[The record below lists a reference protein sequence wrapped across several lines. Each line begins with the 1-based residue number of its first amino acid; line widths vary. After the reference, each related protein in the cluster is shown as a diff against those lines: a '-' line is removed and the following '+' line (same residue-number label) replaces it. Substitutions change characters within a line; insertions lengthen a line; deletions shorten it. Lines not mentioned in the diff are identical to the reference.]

1 MALTLLS
8 ACDASGPSASS
19 KAAATQPEA
28 PASSSFFTATVPAP
42 TAIAAVTSVPV
53 SAKQTASD
61 ESCLTH
67 VEPQRFESIGCLAGM
82 HTGSTSDGT
91 PCRLMVDVAQRRMT
105 FQAGTT
111 TVSLSHER
119 LAMTAQGEVVY
130 NLEALRNATGIDGVR
145 LMHMQS
151 GAARADQTVT
161 QSITLMAPT
170 QPHQLSWTYAQDGI
184 EPTLRVACHVTS

>member
-1 MALTLLS
+1 
-8 ACDASGPSASS
+8 
-19 KAAATQPEA
+19 
-28 PASSSFFTATVPAP
+28 
-42 TAIAAVTSVPV
+42 
-53 SAKQTASD
+53 
-61 ESCLTH
+61 
-67 VEPQRFESIGCLAGM
+67 M
-82 HTGSTSDGT
+82 HTGHTSDGT

-130 NLEALRNATGIDGVR
+130 NLEAMRDAAGIEGVR
-145 LMHMQS
+145 LMHMQP
-151 GAARADQTVT
+151 GAARADQTIT

-184 EPTLRVACHVTS
+184 EPAQHLACQGTS